1 MHASRFDLLLCI
13 AAKLCSAALA
23 QHDCFRK
30 TRNGGR
36 AQVGRSNRNRLR
48 KIDMLTSMRGL
59 IAASLFAATAFAA
72 TPALADETDPPSDF
86 TITGSATVAS
96 QYRFRGL
103 SQSNNQPVIQG
114 SMTVSHS
121 SGLYVSVWGSSAS
134 SNDYNDSP
142 IDIGG
147 TEIDVYGGFAHEL
160 GGSGVKIDLGVYGY
174 IYPGSA
180 NINGGTSGNY
190 VEVYGSLAKTV
201 GPVAAKVGV
210 YYAPAQKV
218 FNLSVF
224 SPTRNNTYVY
234 GELSSG
240 IPGTPISVHSHLG
253 HTGGGF
259 DYVKQYIDYSVGVSA
274 TWKALTLDVSLVG
287 TNVSSNDVSAW
298 GCGASAPCISYF
310 HRPAKTVGVVSLT
323 AAF

>member
-1 MHASRFDLLLCI
+1 
-13 AAKLCSAALA
+13 
-23 QHDCFRK
+23 
-30 TRNGGR
+30 
-36 AQVGRSNRNRLR
+36 
-48 KIDMLTSMRGL
+48 MLTSMRGL
-59 IAASLFAATAFAA
+59 IAASLIAATALAA
-72 TPALADETDPPSDF
+72 TPAFADETDPPSDV
-86 TITGSATVAS
+86 TITGSAAVVS

-134 SNDYNDSP
+134 SNAFIDSP

-147 TEIDVYGGFAHEL
+147 TEIDVYGGFAKEL
-160 GGSGVKIDLGVYGY
+160 GSSGVKVDVGVYGY
-174 IYPGSA
+174 IYPGSG
-180 NINGGTSGNY
+180 NTNGGPSSNY
-190 VEVYGSLAKTV
+190 VEVYGSLAKTM
-201 GPVAAKVGV
+201 GPVSAKVGV

-234 GELSSG
+234 GELASG
-240 IPGTPISVHSHLG
+240 IPGTPLAVHAHLG

-259 DYVKQYIDYSVGVSA
+259 DYVKQYIDYSVGVSY
-274 TWKALTLDVSLVG
+274 TWKALTLDASFVG
-287 TNVSSNDVSAW
+287 TNVSRDDVIAY
-298 GCGASAPCISYF
+298 GCGTNVSCQDYF
-310 HRPAKTVGVVSLT
+310 YRPAKPVGVVSLT